1 MPPRTRPVPRANYRN
16 YLRKSDE
23 FFRSAEQ
30 AMTRGDWDAAVS
42 HAIHA
47 TVCASDAL
55 AVFYSGGR
63 SAGESHEETLRQLA
77 GLRVDR
83 KELDRNLAHLRAL
96 LQLKTTAE
104 YEDRLLAEGEASAS
118 LQLAERFRDWAMAK
132 VRTSG

>member
-1 MPPRTRPVPRANYRN
+1 MPPKTRPVPRANFRN
-16 YLRKSDE
+16 YLRNSDE

-30 AMTRGDWDAAVS
+30 AMERGDWDAAVS

-55 AVFYSGGR
+55 AVFYSGSR

-83 KELDRNLAHLRAL
+83 KELDRNLAQLRAL
-96 LQLKTTAE
+96 LQLKTTSE
-104 YEDRLLAEGEASAS
+104 YEDRLLGEGEASVS
-118 LQLAERFRDWAMAK
+118 VRHAERFRDWAMKMLPA
-132 VRTSG
+132 SG